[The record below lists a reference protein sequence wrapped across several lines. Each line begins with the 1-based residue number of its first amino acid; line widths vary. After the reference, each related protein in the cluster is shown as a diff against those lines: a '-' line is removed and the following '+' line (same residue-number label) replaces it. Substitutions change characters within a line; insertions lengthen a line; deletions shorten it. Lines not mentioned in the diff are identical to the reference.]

1 MKIVQGLALAVVNK
15 ILKAEEPDFVIKTQT
30 AIMGVRGTEIGILNE
45 PNSSTILNFKG
56 RTQVSNIFKISP
68 KVSRLFLKA
77 FKVAFEW
84 MPRGDTVLLEDM
96 QKTIVSAGAPPM
108 GIMSITPEEWQN
120 FLLKL
125 LGADTAQE
133 NNQTITFESKEKQL
147 LSLLGADLFREY
159 TQATTDQERIIV
171 YMKALGFAP
180 SYDSSG
186 SVLQDRG
193 GLQGSQNTVNNLNTS
208 TVPPKVVPQVQ
219 TAPPPPPPAPA
230 PTPSPQPS
238 PP

>member
-1 MKIVQGLALAVVNK
+1 
-15 ILKAEEPDFVIKTQT
+15 
-30 AIMGVRGTEIGILNE
+30 MG
-45 PNSSTILNFKG
+45 P
-56 RTQVSNIFKISP
+56 
-68 KVSRLFLKA
+68 
-77 FKVAFEW
+77 
-84 MPRGDTVLLEDM
+84 
-96 QKTIVSAGAPPM
+96 
-108 GIMSITPEEWQN
+108 MSITPEEWQN

-125 LGADTAQE
+125 LGSDTAQE

-193 GLQGSQNTVNNLNTS
+193 GLQGSQNTVNNLNTI

-219 TAPPPPPPAPA
+219 IPPPTPPPAPA
-230 PTPSPQPS
+230 PTPSPQPAA
-238 PP
+238 PILHRY